1 MTEPTAT
8 PNPDRAPQVPAAGI
22 ASPMIAAIE
31 RAWAAIAAN
40 HPELPSVV
48 VTMATGTRGKGQRI
62 VAGRFS
68 RDVWAH
74 REAAS
79 ANALEVGAE
88 AAALHGEIFLGAEGL
103 ARPAHEVFASLL
115 GQAAHALAEARGE
128 KSSSRQGRFLNSTF
142 ARLCDELG
150 VITQHMG
157 RAIGYEVVGL
167 TDETMITYAGEIF
180 ELGMAITH
188 TRTMPADVVVPA
200 ADREPAPVSG
210 GVAVSAPV
218 VRKRPGARCSDEC
231 GREVHIARKDLA
243 EAAIVCGR
251 CLTPFAYR
259 D

>member
-8 PNPDRAPQVPAAGI
+8 PNPDAAPVPVAAGI

-48 VTMATGTRGKGQRI
+48 VTMATGAGGKGQRI
-62 VAGRFS
+62 VAGRFE

-74 REAAS
+74 REHAS
-79 ANALEVGAE
+79 ANALEVGAQ
-88 AAALHGEIFLGAEGL
+88 AAELHGEIFIGAEGL

-115 GQAAHALAEARGE
+115 GQAAHALAYARGE
-128 KSSSRQGRFLNSTF
+128 SSSSRQGRFLNRTF
-142 ARLCDELG
+142 ARLADELG
-150 VITQHMG
+150 VITRHVS
-157 RAIGYEVVGL
+157 RAVGYEIIGL
-167 TDETMITYAGEIF
+167 TDETMLTYAGEIF

-200 ADREPAPVSG
+200 PDREPAPVSG
-210 GVAVSAPV
+210 GVAVAAPV
-218 VRKRPGARCSDEC
+218 VRRRPGAVCGC

-243 EAAIVCGR
+243 AAPIICGL
-251 CLTPFAYR
+251 CLVPFAYA